1 MFKLIV
7 VLLVISRVR
16 SWNPFK
22 KEDKKW
28 SCVVVQDDLPL
39 TPSNTVFW
47 RKENCTQEADG
58 VSKPVAVNS
67 LHIDLT
73 KGDVKIVPGYSQD
86 AAAPLIPINKIAESY
101 GPDAKFIAGVNGGYF
116 WRTDIT
122 GFWFDDVC
130 RGKTRKQAE
139 TPVDDCTAHPDNG
152 LHDGSLIVDGKS
164 VGCNCN
170 NWGYSR
176 PALMATT
183 EGNSEWNIKVMSRGE
198 QAAAGVKFALAAGPN
213 LVSYDPVTGQSKVD
227 IPDGED
233 NINRFEHAAQTAVG
247 INFASAGV
255 ANKITMVTTDGCEY
269 SSKCGVADPNLA
281 LLMQQHFGC
290 QQAMSMDQGGST
302 TMWVRDA
309 TKNTPDQNGVVSNA
323 GGSARNVANGLFV
336 VVA

>member
-1 MFKLIV
+1 MELGRRNSNSNNNLLLVVALVGV
-7 VLLVISRVR
+7 VL
-16 SWNPFK
+16 
-22 KEDKKW
+22 EDLG
-28 SCVVVQDDLPL
+28 DLQTSSPRN
-39 TPSNTVFW
+39 SNH
-47 RKENCTQEADG
+47 
-58 VSKPVAVNS
+58 SKLS
-67 LHIDLT
+67 HLQI
-73 KGDVKIVPGYSQD
+73 PGYSQD
-86 AAAPLIPINKIAESY
+86 ASTPLIPINKIAESY

-183 EGNSEWNIKVMSRGE
+183 EGNAEWNIMVMSRGE

-281 LLMQQHFGC
+281 LLKF
-290 QQAMSMDQGGST
+290 
-302 TMWVRDA
+302 RD
-309 TKNTPDQNGVVSNA
+309 
-323 GGSARNVANGLFV
+323 GLLIG
-336 VVA
+336 